1 MLQSL
6 RKVNFFEI
14 VLLIVGLGVGVVGL
28 LLINY
33 LYQDTQV
40 ITWDLIQTIFIWL
53 LLIIFLIVAATIE
66 DVKEEITIIIRENI
80 KETKLLREINKSQ
93 LEEAKRLRNDIKKE

>member
-40 ITWDLIQTIFIWL
+40 ITWDLIQTIFLWL
-53 LLIIFLIVAATIE
+53 LLIIFLIVAATVE

-93 LEEAKRLRNDIKKE
+93 LEEAKRLRKDIKK